1 MLASLFACAWL
12 PLGIALAAP
21 DHANQPDKPQKPET
35 VLLWQ
40 GGAPGALGTEGKDKP
55 KLLVFHAPKAQG
67 SDQQGPRPVIVVCP
81 GGGYG
86 HLAMDHEGQQIA
98 AWLNGIGITA
108 AVLDY
113 RHRGKGYGHPAPL
126 ADAQRALRLVR
137 HHAGRWNVDAGKV
150 GVLGFSAGGHLASS
164 ASVHHDTGDKDAAD
178 VIDRQSCRPDFAV
191 LCYAVIAFGES
202 FTHKG
207 SQRNLIGKL
216 PAPELVIKMSSEKQ
230 VNKTTPPTFLW
241 HTTSDRGVP
250 PQNSVAYYLA
260 LLQHKVPCEMHLFEK
275 GRHGVGLG
283 KGLAAER
290 WPELCQRWLVTR
302 GVLSR

>member
-1 MLASLFACAWL
+1 MLASLIMCAWICIGQD
-12 PLGIALAAP
+12 PGTQNPRAAAP
-21 DHANQPDKPQKPET
+21 SEPQKPET

-40 GGAPGALGTEGKDKP
+40 DGAPGALGTEAKDQP
-55 KLLVFHAPKAQG
+55 KLLVFHAPK
-67 SDQQGPRPVIVVCP
+67 QQTASPAIVVCP

-86 HLAMDHEGQQIA
+86 HLAMAHEGHEIA

-126 ADAQRALRLVR
+126 LDAQRAMRLVR
-137 HHAGRWNVDAGKV
+137 HHAGDWHVDAGKV

-164 ASVHHDTGDKDAAD
+164 VSVHHDAGNKDAED
-178 VIDRQSCRPDFAV
+178 TIERQSCRPDFAV
-191 LCYAVIAFGES
+191 LCYAVLAFDES

-207 SQRNLIGKL
+207 SQRNLLGNSPSK
-216 PAPELVIKMSSEKQ
+216 ELVHKMSSEKQ
-230 VNKTTPPTFLW
+230 VDKTTPPTFLW

-250 PQNSVAYYLA
+250 PQNSVVYYLA
-260 LLQHKVPCEMHLFEK
+260 LLRHKVPCEMHLFEK

-283 KGLAAER
+283 KGLAADR
-290 WPELCQRWLVTR
+290 WPELCQRWLITR
-302 GVLSR
+302 GVLKQ